1 MIIFGHPIHRK
12 YNRLVAKTVA
22 IIFVI
27 VISIGLMSCD
37 KLEFDPA
44 TSALKYIIKKESK
57 NEQPIK

>member
-12 YNRLVAKTVA
+12 YNRLVVKTVA

-37 KLEFDPA
+37 KLEFDPT
-44 TSALKYIIKKESK
+44 TSALKYIIKEKK

>member
-12 YNRLVAKTVA
+12 YNRLIVKTVA

-57 NEQPIK
+57 

>member
-12 YNRLVAKTVA
+12 YNRLVVKTVA

-44 TSALKYIIKKESK
+44 TSALKYIIKESK

>member
-12 YNRLVAKTVA
+12 YNRLVAKIVA

-37 KLEFDPA
+37 KLEFDP
-44 TSALKYIIKKESK
+44 TISAIKYIIKEKK
-57 NEQPIK
+57 NEQSIK

>member
-12 YNRLVAKTVA
+12 YNRLVVKTVA

-37 KLEFDPA
+37 KLEFDPT
-44 TSALKYIIKKESK
+44 TSAIKYLIKESK
-57 NEQPIK
+57 NEQSTK